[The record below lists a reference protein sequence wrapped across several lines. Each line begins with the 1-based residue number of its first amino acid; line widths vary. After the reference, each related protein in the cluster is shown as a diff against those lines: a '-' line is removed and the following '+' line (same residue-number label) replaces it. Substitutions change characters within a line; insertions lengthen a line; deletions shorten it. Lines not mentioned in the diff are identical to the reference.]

1 MGWVARIARRRPA
14 DWGLAFEALLLLTSF
29 RLALAW
35 FPASTILGRLT
46 RGAGAEAAYNA
57 TGQQMRMVRR
67 VQWAVS
73 AAARHSPV
81 EFVCFPQ
88 ALAGY
93 WMLRRR
99 GVAATLVYGVAR
111 SQTAELQAHTWLSVG
126 ESIVLGGE
134 TAERFTPME
143 RWT

>member
-1 MGWVARIARRRPA
+1 MGWVARIARRPA
-14 DWGLAFEALLLLTSF
+14 DWGLAFEALSLLTSF